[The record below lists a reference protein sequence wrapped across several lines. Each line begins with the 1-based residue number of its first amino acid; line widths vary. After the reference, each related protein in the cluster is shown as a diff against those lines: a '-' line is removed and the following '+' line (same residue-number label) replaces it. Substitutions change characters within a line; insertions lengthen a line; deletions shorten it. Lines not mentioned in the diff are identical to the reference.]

1 MQAADGDN
9 GPSGRA
15 GCQRRMVLVTFAEPG
30 QEARDVLGTDLLDL
44 GPPGRSQG
52 RGVTTQVT
60 PVSLQRVLGE
70 AALYRQVVEITPD
83 SSGEGGQLST
93 SARLTTGR

>member
-1 MQAADGDN
+1 
-9 GPSGRA
+9 
-15 GCQRRMVLVTFAEPG
+15 MVLVAFAQPG
-30 QEARDVLGTDLLDL
+30 QEACDVLGTYLLDL

-60 PVSLQRVLGE
+60 PVGLQCVLGE

-83 SSGEGGQLST
+83 STGEGGQLST
-93 SARLTTGR
+93 S